1 MSDLGSQRLKGKVAF
16 VSGGLRGIG
25 HACVERFLAEG
36 AEVILSD
43 LDAEDSDTVKEVM
56 AKLGQAASYVQA
68 NVTQEADWQRARDVV
83 QARHG
88 KLHILVNN
96 AGTDLTGP
104 VETLSMEGW
113 RRIMDINVD
122 GVFLGVKTF
131 VPLMAE
137 SGKDFKGGSSII
149 NVSSIMGLVGYS
161 EVSAYNA
168 SKGAVRTCSPRA
180 LPIEFAQKRMP
191 IRANSLHPGF
201 VLTPLLHA
209 GFPALGRRQALPKSA
224 AGPDRRRCRP
234 PRPIGRLAQP
244 AKKSPGAAFFLA
256 SEDSSYMTGGRAGDR
271 WGMDRTVIDQS
282 VTLNLFHD
290 PRLDF
295 KQCGTAAE
303 TSSA

>member
-25 HACVERFLAEG
+25 LACVERFLAEG

-43 LDAEDSDTVKEVM
+43 LDTADSDIAKEVM
-56 AKLGQAASYVQA
+56 GRLGQAASYVQA
-68 NVTQEADWQRARDVV
+68 NVTQEAEWQRARDVV
-83 QARHG
+83 VSRHG

-168 SKGAVRTCSPRA
+168 SKGAVRMFTKGIA
-180 LPIEFAQKRMP
+180 VEFAQKKMP

-201 VLTPLLHA
+201 VVTPLLHA
-209 GFPALGRRQALPKSA
+209 GFKRWVDSGFAEKPQDLMDAMSA
-224 AGPDRRRCRP
+224 TT
-234 PRPIGRLAQP
+234 PIGRLADP
-244 AKKSPGAAFFLA
+244 AELASAVFFMA
-256 SEDSSYMTGGRAGDR
+256 SEDSSYMTGAEL
-271 WGMDRTVIDQS
+271 VID
-282 VTLNLFHD
+282 
-290 PRLDF
+290 
-295 KQCGTAAE
+295 GGWTAQ
-303 TSSA
+303 